1 MQVVTALALAL
12 GLSLFLNFVGV
23 RSYIL
28 LGEYSGFADHFN
40 TVGVIFLLFLV
51 TVLAMLVGRVT
62 PRLRLSPAS
71 LALLYAALMV
81 ATVIPTMGFGG
92 YFIPLLAGAIY
103 YGTPENEWQGTFWDL
118 LPEWALV
125 KDRELVRRLFEGA
138 AAGET
143 IPWEVWT
150 LPCLLWAAF
159 MVAFFC
165 VSLALIS
172 LVHHQWSRQER
183 LVYPLATTPALMV
196 EALGAPALSFLW
208 DKLLWVGFLLAW
220 SLPTVRTLDRIYD
233 LETIQGFG
241 IPSYQIFIR
250 ELGVTFNLNTDL
262 LVVGLSF
269 LINLNVLFSVWFLQI
284 LVTLEEGVLG
294 WAGIVSSLPAQPHV
308 GGSVL
313 MAHQQVGALL
323 FISLSSLWISR
334 GFLKRQWR
342 LVVSGGPSPDRHL
355 LSPRASAIMGAAGL
369 AYMAAF
375 LHATGL
381 PAGWSLAFVG
391 VALLI
396 FFGTARV
403 LAQTG
408 ISRLRAPYAVAPVFT
423 NLFGTATFGHSGLT
437 AMGLSYVWA
446 GDIQLF
452 HMGTLAHA
460 LKVCEE
466 QGLRIRPRTLMLF
479 LFGALFVGLGTTIY
493 YYVSMGY
500 RHGLL
505 HGYEWYYIMS
515 PQLHWGWVV
524 NAMDN
529 PNPPQWACHLFL
541 ALGAGTAGLLS
552 WATHSFVGWP
562 LQPVGLAFALTNTVR
577 IDWFGIFLAWL
588 VKVVLLR
595 YGGVVLY
602 RKVRPFFLGLI
613 LGSCVGIGGAS
624 LLNSFYHF

>member
-1 MQVVTALALAL
+1 
-12 GLSLFLNFVGV
+12 
-23 RSYIL
+23 
-28 LGEYSGFADHFN
+28 
-40 TVGVIFLLFLV
+40 
-51 TVLAMLVGRVT
+51 
-62 PRLRLSPAS
+62 
-71 LALLYAALMV
+71 
-81 ATVIPTMGFGG
+81 
-92 YFIPLLAGAIY
+92 
-103 YGTPENEWQGTFWDL
+103 
-118 LPEWALV
+118 
-125 KDRELVRRLFEGA
+125 
-138 AAGET
+138 
-143 IPWEVWT
+143 
-150 LPCLLWAAF
+150 
-159 MVAFFC
+159 
-165 VSLALIS
+165 
-172 LVHHQWSRQER
+172 
-183 LVYPLATTPALMV
+183 
-196 EALGAPALSFLW
+196 
-208 DKLLWVGFLLAW
+208 
-220 SLPTVRTLDRIYD
+220 
-233 LETIQGFG
+233 
-241 IPSYQIFIR
+241 
-250 ELGVTFNLNTDL
+250 
-262 LVVGLSF
+262 
-269 LINLNVLFSVWFLQI
+269 
-284 LVTLEEGVLG
+284 
-294 WAGIVSSLPAQPHV
+294 
-308 GGSVL
+308 
-313 MAHQQVGALL
+313 
-323 FISLSSLWISR
+323 
-334 GFLKRQWR
+334 
-342 LVVSGGPSPDRHL
+342 
-355 LSPRASAIMGAAGL
+355 MGAAGL

-466 QGLRIRPRTLMLF
+466 QGLRIRPRTLLLF